1 MLRLNVLSPKEL
13 KIFYDKNTF
22 MINIIY
28 SFLGLYII
36 IYFIMLGY
44 DFYKI
49 KIKTIK
55 YKQFK

>member
-13 KIFYDKNTF
+13 KIFYDKNKF

-36 IYFIMLGY
+36 IYFIMWGY